1 MSIWKYHSIS
11 EPAGSC
17 SLVKKEK
24 QFYFVLGT
32 LRKESEPKPL
42 LDIDPL
48 SSEQL

>member
-1 MSIWKYHSIS
+1 MSTWKCLSILKS
-11 EPAGSC
+11 AGSC

-24 QFYFVLGT
+24 QFYFTLGT
-32 LRKESEPKPL
+32 FGKESEPKHL